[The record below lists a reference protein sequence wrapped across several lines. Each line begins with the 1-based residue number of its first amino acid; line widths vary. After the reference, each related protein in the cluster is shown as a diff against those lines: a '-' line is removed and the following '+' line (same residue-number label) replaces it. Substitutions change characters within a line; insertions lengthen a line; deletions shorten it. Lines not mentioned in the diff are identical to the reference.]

1 MDIKTYESLKKSIS
15 EERLAVYKADGADEE
30 TAIARY
36 IYNIE
41 LCKAFYP
48 LINIFEVTLR
58 NSMDNALVDFFN
70 NAEWNNVIPLLSTEL
85 SMISDANLKI
95 KRNGKKYSHGRLVAE
110 LTLGFWVALMGR
122 KYNNQSFQYAII
134 KKCLHKCPANQKNSS
149 AVQKNLAE
157 IRYLRNRIA
166 HHERIAHW
174 KDLEQKHDLLMNFI
188 FWLNPDMHTI
198 ASKEDTFGDV
208 FKQENKPFL
217 LFVENEL

>member
-1 MDIKTYESLKKSIS
+1 MDIKTYRSLKKSIS
-15 EERLAVYKADGADEE
+15 DERLAVYKADGADEK

-41 LCKAFYP
+41 LCKSFYL

-70 NAEWNNVIPLLSTEL
+70 NADWNNVIPLLSTGL

-134 KKCLHKCPANQKNSS
+134 KKCLHKCPARRILLPFKKISPKSAICGTELPITNALPIGKILSKNM
-149 AVQKNLAE
+149 
-157 IRYLRNRIA
+157 IC
-166 HHERIAHW
+166 
-174 KDLEQKHDLLMNFI
+174 
-188 FWLNPDMHTI
+188 
-198 ASKEDTFGDV
+198 
-208 FKQENKPFL
+208 
-217 LFVENEL
+217 